1 MKTFGLVVSL
11 SEANMTQRITP
22 EYSDNVFEGIE
33 FPDNKEILLQTR
45 IAKRELSGWYEK
57 NKERY
62 GDAEYKERWRQSIKD
77 RYADPE
83 IREMQSR
90 KVKGV
95 PKSEI
100 HKQRVREARLK
111 APPRSADTR
120 KKLSDCQLGNQ
131 RRAKPIVT
139 PFGVFASLK
148 LAGDQLNILRNFRNG
163 RKVVCGMM
171 QKNPKEYYYIT
182 REEYDKLTK

>member
-1 MKTFGLVVSL
+1 MMTFGPVVFS
-11 SEANMTQRITP
+11 SEANMIQRITP
-22 EYSDNVFEGIE
+22 EYSDSIFEGIE
-33 FPDNKEILLQTR
+33 IPDDAVVKKQTQ

-62 GDAEYKERWRQSIKD
+62 KDEEFKERWKKSIKD
-77 RYADPE
+77 RYEDPE
-83 IREMQSR
+83 VREKQRQS
-90 KVKGV
+90 VLGV
-95 PKSEI
+95 PKTEI
-100 HKQRVREARLK
+100 HRQRVREARLK

-120 KKLSDCQLGNQ
+120 KKLSDSQLGNQ
-131 RRAKPIVT
+131 KRAKPIVT

-182 REEYDKLTK
+182 REEYDNLTK